1 MSLKH
6 TLAFLPLLSIL
17 ALSPNE
23 IIKSNT
29 SRSIASVIEKAE
41 SFPKLAFHSKKIDH
55 KSLKIAESINSQL
68 IQEHVKIL
76 KDKIEAEKKE
86 KKQPL
91 ELVSNLFSLEQEV
104 KALKEKKA
112 IDEKELALHEKSI
125 NELKQEIEPLLPE
138 SEKSSQSSMNISI
151 QVVEEDKTEEPKKVE
166 EPKKEEKEEVV
177 AEKSEE
183 KKEEDCDLSEKYQLL
198 SKQVDQLIQDQK
210 NIMQNLLNITQ
221 AMVYL
226 AQSQAHQ
233 TSRPNFGDG
242 NPYNVIPYGYYSG
255 QLQSPALT
263 YGQMPQYSQMYGQQ
277 YQAQSPAQ
285 FAQPMQQQSLY
296 FQPQQVQQA
305 QVPSGQNW
313 VLPQDTQ
320 LHFQPGNFGMTLS
333 NANQGFIGGAFL

>member
-23 IIKSNT
+23 IIKSNA
-29 SRSIASVIEKAE
+29 SRSIASVIEKPE
-41 SFPKLAFHSKKIDH
+41 SFPKLAFHSSKIDH
-55 KSLKIAESINSQL
+55 KSLKIDESINSSL
-68 IQEHVKIL
+68 IQDHLKSL
-76 KDKIEAEKKE
+76 KDKIESEKKD

-91 ELVSNLFSLEQEV
+91 ELVSNLYILEQEV
-104 KALKEKKA
+104 KALREKKA

-125 NELKQEIEPLLPE
+125 SELKKEIEPLLPE
-138 SEKSSQSSMNISI
+138 IEKVTQSNMNISI
-151 QVVEEDKTEEPKKVE
+151 QVVEDKKEEPKKVE

-177 AEKSEE
+177 TEKVEE
-183 KKEEDCDLSEKYQLL
+183 KKEEDCELSEKYQLL

-226 AQSQAHQ
+226 AQSQVQQA
-233 TSRPNFGDG
+233 SRSNFGDG
-242 NPYNVIPYGYYSG
+242 NPNNVRPYGYYSE
-255 QLQSPALT
+255 QLQYPALS
-263 YGQMPQYSQMYGQQ
+263 YGQMPQYAQMYGQQ

-285 FAQPMQQQSLY
+285 FAQPMQQPSLY
-296 FQPQQVQQA
+296 LQPQQMQQA
-305 QVPSGQNW
+305 QIPSGQNW

-320 LHFQPGNFGMTLS
+320 LQFQPGSFGMTS
-333 NANQGFIGGAFL
+333 SGPGQFFIGGAFL